1 MFEQLN
7 CLLLYNLLEACAVNM
22 AEFNASSQITS
33 CFENECL
40 SSALFL
46 KTGTVTQ
53 PCSLGRHIPYP
64 TPTLLPLHS
73 RDKVLE
79 ICQAASAV
87 RKFKLCK
94 YHAHILLVLHVIE
107 LNRKWVTTHTPP
119 KHNIDMLVAA
129 AQWHHHQLLMTSP
142 SVAHDKGTW

>member
-1 MFEQLN
+1 MSGHVRLATTGTTIASAIDVTAAALKQVCLTFSSRQHN
-7 CLLLYNLLEACAVNM
+7 CDLLYNLLEACAVNM

-107 LNRKWVTTHTPP
+107 LNRK
-119 KHNIDMLVAA
+119 
-129 AQWHHHQLLMTSP
+129 
-142 SVAHDKGTW
+142 